1 MAKITII
8 GAGNMARGIATRW
21 AGEENEIQVL
31 APTSEHAVSLA
42 EELGGGARAGGVND
56 AIEGDIVVLATPY
69 DGALDFVSRRAG
81 DLTDKV
87 VVDITNPVDSASFD
101 RLVTP
106 PDSSA
111 AQEIAAKL
119 PEGVPVVKA
128 FNTTSAGTLASG
140 EVSGSQLDVL
150 IASDDEEAKQKVA
163 QLVRSGGMRPVD
175 AGPLRRAQ
183 QLEHLGFLHM
193 ALQPRQRLRQR
204 SKVRHSITGLSGPQI
219 AVARSRR
226 GPGRT
231 ARCRRCSRTSPAG
244 VM

>member
-128 FNTTSAGTLASG
+128 FNTTFAGTLASG

-193 ALQPRQRLRQR
+193 ALQDNL
-204 SKVRHSITGLSGPQI
+204 GSGYGSAAKFVTP
-219 AVARSRR
+219 
-226 GPGRT
+226 
-231 ARCRRCSRTSPAG
+231 
-244 VM
+244 